1 MITPIEPVNR
11 IGEPIKNWKHENN
24 MRNYEL
30 IKAIYD
36 RCPDMAKYP
45 KEYSIDQIFDRT
57 QDIINMIERERPEL
71 AKAKEGPKGHLAN
84 QKFFED
90 RYDTGVY

>member
-1 MITPIEPVNR
+1 
-11 IGEPIKNWKHENN
+11 

-30 IKAIYD
+30 IKAIYK

-57 QDIINMIERERPEL
+57 QDIIDMIELHRPEIAGKL
-71 AKAKEGPKGHLAN
+71 PTEESLTEEMRKYPHRDN
-84 QKFFED
+84 HMD
-90 RYDTGVY
+90 

>member
-1 MITPIEPVNR
+1 
-11 IGEPIKNWKHENN
+11 

-45 KEYSIDQIFDRT
+45 KEYTIDQIFDRT
-57 QDIINMIERERPEL
+57 QDIIDLIERERPEL
-71 AKAKEGPKGHLAN
+71 KRNTDSVDVKEIERHVGLEIGPDGTVNSIIGNNYSGL
-84 QKFFED
+84 D
-90 RYDTGVY
+90 

>member
-1 MITPIEPVNR
+1 
-11 IGEPIKNWKHENN
+11 

-57 QDIINMIERERPEL
+57 QDIIDMIELHRPEIAGKL
-71 AKAKEGPKGHLAN
+71 PTEESLMEEMRKYPHRDN
-84 QKFFED
+84 HMD
-90 RYDTGVY
+90 